1 MTYIDDG
8 LAVIMNDQPDSF
20 TAGIVTK
27 PCSFMLHDQTM
38 QQGHIGAGQQAA
50 MGYALVNTAD
60 FPALK
65 RGDAV
70 SVNGLN
76 YTVNLAT
83 RVQDGAVTQVFLGKA

>member
-8 LAVIMNDQPDSF
+8 LAVIMANQPDSF
-20 TAGIVTK
+20 TAASVTK

-50 MGYALVNTAD
+50 MAHALVKTSD

-70 SVNGLN
+70 SVNGTN
-76 YTVNLAT
+76 YSVLLPT
-83 RVQDGAVTQVFLGKA
+83 RIQDGTVTQVFLGKA